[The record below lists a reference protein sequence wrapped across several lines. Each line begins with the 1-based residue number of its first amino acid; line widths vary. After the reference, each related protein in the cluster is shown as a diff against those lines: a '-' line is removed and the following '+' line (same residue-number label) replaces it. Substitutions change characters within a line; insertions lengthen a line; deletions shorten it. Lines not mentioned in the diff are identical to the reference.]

1 MIRLENE
8 ILKNKYLD
16 YAVSLTKD
24 MEEGKEVVSQM
35 ISLVYEKK
43 ELFEKA
49 LQGGYI
55 EGYII
60 STIYRL
66 FIATTR
72 AQRHEELPEQIA
84 DTGAIET
91 TDITPYQERIATDL
105 TKKKRC
111 SNRCYLP
118 FAYMSTTASQ
128 LSWRATATLTAAR
141 FNMQLSNIN

>member
-1 MIRLENE
+1 MILLENE

-24 MEEGKEVVSQM
+24 MEEAKEVVSQM

-49 LQGGYI
+49 LEGGYI

-66 FIATTR
+66 FIATKR
-72 AQRHEELPEQIA
+72 AQRHEELPEQIE
-84 DTGAIET
+84 DTKPSEV
-91 TDITPYQERIATDL
+91 TDISPYQERIATDL

-111 SNRCYLP
+111 SNRCFSP

-128 LSWRATATLTAAR
+128 LSWRATATLTAEQ
-141 FNMQLSNIN
+141 FSMQLSNTN